1 MVLLTRN
8 QKVLLL
14 LEINNNIQHLKP
26 KKDEQPNPTE
36 RPTNRKHV
44 H

>member
-1 MVLLTRN
+1 MVLLTN
-8 QKVLLL
+8 QKVFFR
-14 LEINNNIQHLKP
+14 LEANNNIQHLKP